1 MFAFILK
8 KLASALV
15 LLFSIST
22 LAFLMLNIDVNRV
35 ARELVGDSATPEQ
48 ILMKEQELGLDSPLL
63 DRFVKW
69 LVGAVQGD
77 FGTSWFTNEKIFDAI
92 GSRLTVTLTL
102 VFISILIS
110 VVIAVVLGILA
121 ALRGGWID
129 RLIQLL
135 AIFSN
140 SVPTFIVAI
149 ITITIFAIN
158 WSLLPAT
165 GWVPFSE
172 DPGAWAISLVLPVF
186 AIVSHAVASA
196 AQQIRSAFKQVL
208 ERDFIRTLRSR
219 GIKPN
224 EIVFR
229 HVLRAAAPAGLT
241 VLSLQ
246 LIGMLG
252 GTVLIENI
260 FALPG
265 MGQLALQ
272 STLRSDVPVV
282 MGVVIYTV
290 VVVLVVNL
298 VVDLINGWLN
308 PKVRS

>member
-1 MFAFILK
+1 
-8 KLASALV
+8 
-15 LLFSIST
+15 
-22 LAFLMLNIDVNRV
+22 MLNIDVHRV
-35 ARELVGDSATPEQ
+35 TRELVGDSATPEQ
-48 ILMKEQELGLDSPLL
+48 IAMKEQELGLDKPLSE
-63 DRFVKW
+63 RFFEW
-69 LVGAVQGD
+69 LTSAIRGD
-77 FGTSWFTNEKIFDAI
+77 FGTSWFTNEKVFDAI
-92 GSRLTVTLTL
+92 GSRLNVTLTL
-102 VFISILIS
+102 VFISIAFALVIS
-110 VVIAVVLGILA
+110 VSLGILA
-121 ALRGGWID
+121 ALKGGWLD
-129 RLIQLL
+129 RFIQLL

-149 ITITIFAIN
+149 ITVTIFAIN
-158 WSLLPAT
+158 LGLLPAT
-165 GWVPFSE
+165 GWVAFSE
-172 DPGAWAISLVLPVF
+172 NPSGWALSLVLPVF

-208 ERDFIRTLRSR
+208 ERDFVRTLRSR
-219 GIKPN
+219 GIKPR
-224 EIVFR
+224 EIIFR

-252 GTVLIENI
+252 GTIVIENI

-272 STLRSDVPVV
+272 STIRSDVPVV

-290 VVVLVVNL
+290 VVVLIVNIF
-298 VVDLINGWLN
+298 VDLINGWLN